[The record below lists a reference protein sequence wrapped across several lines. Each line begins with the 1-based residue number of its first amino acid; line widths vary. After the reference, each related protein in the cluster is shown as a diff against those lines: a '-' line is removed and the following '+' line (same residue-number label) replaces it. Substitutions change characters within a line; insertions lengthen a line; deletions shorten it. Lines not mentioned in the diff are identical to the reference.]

1 MPELKLA
8 HSVYHQCS
16 TWRSIDRM
24 KPAQFQ
30 YQQPETLEE
39 AVELLADTS
48 IDTQLLAGG
57 QSLMPM
63 MNLRVAQ
70 PDCLVDLN
78 AVPGLAEIVV
88 SEDSLKIGAMT
99 RYAELEQSTLV
110 EQYLPLITEAI
121 PHIAHSAIRNRGTI
135 GGSAALADPAA
146 EMPALLLA
154 LDASIHLLSKA
165 GEREIAASD
174 FFIGMYETARR
185 EDELLVSFDFPISTT
200 RLHGFY
206 EIVRRHGD
214 YASAGVALTAHGVDP
229 LDDLRIVM
237 FGVSDRPERLT
248 TLEQE
253 LQGLKI
259 GDGRFQSLAAQ
270 SLSTIDYADS
280 MNLSGAARAHFAE
293 VALKRAFVS
302 LAER

>member
-1 MPELKLA
+1 
-8 HSVYHQCS
+8 
-16 TWRSIDRM
+16 M

-30 YQQPETLEE
+30 YQQPESLEA

-48 IDTQLLAGG
+48 LDTQLLAGG

-88 SEDSLKIGAMT
+88 IEDTLKIGAMT
-99 RYAELEQSTLV
+99 RYAELEQSPV
-110 EQYLPLITEAI
+110 VKQYLPLITEAI

-154 LDASIHLLSKA
+154 LDASICLLSKA
-165 GEREIAASD
+165 GERVVAAGE
-174 FFIGMYETARR
+174 FFMGMYETDRR
-185 EDELLVSFDFPISTT
+185 EDELLVGVEFPIAAP
-200 RLHGFY
+200 RQHGFY

-214 YASAGVALTAHGVDP
+214 YASAGVAVTANGVDP

-253 LQGLKI
+253 LQGLKTE
-259 GDGRFQSLAAQ
+259 DSRFQSLAAL
-270 SLSTIDYADS
+270 SLSKIDYAES
-280 MNLSGAARAHFAE
+280 MNLSAAARAHYAQ
-293 VALKRAFVS
+293 VALQRAFVS